1 MNLETIDNPEIMFQ
15 NIKTNIEYYFFY
27 LVDLFY
33 GRNHIDKVI
42 DHLYI
47 GNIYT
52 ALNEDILKEH
62 NIQAV
67 VNCTTDIPFLECDFI
82 KDGYR
87 CALEDDKSEE
97 QMENM
102 LDLFDHILDII
113 KTHIDNNEN
122 VFVHCRAG
130 VQRSASIVV
139 AYLMKY
145 NKINLEKATTYLK
158 TIRHCIFNPQTNF
171 IKPLT
176 TFENRIIEK

>member
-67 VNCTTDIPFLECDFI
+67 VNCTTDIPFF
-82 KDGYR
+82 
-87 CALEDDKSEE
+87 
-97 QMENM
+97 